1 MERGRGE
8 KKASEGSFSIFNYF
22 CYLCKNNIIMEA
34 TKLDKEASDKVSFI
48 TFIIPYFASG
58 YKMDIQKAYFYLKEY
73 GGLDYLYQ
81 IAIK

>member
-1 MERGRGE
+1 
-8 KKASEGSFSIFNYF
+8 
-22 CYLCKNNIIMEA
+22 MEA